1 MQIPFKYAALSVLTV
16 GLAVTLPTLPALAQT
31 RLSEPAGGFSY
42 LPPAG
47 WHIKTL
53 PGLKYKISY
62 AMPANGFAPNINVV
76 DEVSAMPLDKYLQFS
91 MVGMRK
97 AYTSLH
103 VLKQAPFVTASGVHG
118 ERLAVD
124 GVVGDKH
131 MHQVFY
137 VFPANNRKIVVTA
150 SSLASDGGKY
160 DAATDKS
167 IKTFK
172 LQ

>member
-1 MQIPFKYAALSVLTV
+1 MQTRFKGVALSVLTV
-16 GLAVTLPTLPALAQT
+16 GLAAAFSITPALAQG

-47 WHIKTL
+47 WHIRTL

-76 DEVSAMPLDKYLQFS
+76 DEVSAMPLDKYLQLS

-97 AYTSLH
+97 AYTKLR
-103 VLKQAPFVTASGVHG
+103 VLKQAPFVTASGVPG
-118 ERLAVD
+118 ERLAVE

-131 MHQVFY
+131 MHQIFY

>member
-1 MQIPFKYAALSVLTV
+1 MQTRFKGAALSILTA
-16 GLAVTLPTLPALAQT
+16 GLAATLPTMPALAQG

-47 WHIKTL
+47 WHIKTF

-62 AMPANGFAPNINVV
+62 TMPANGFAPNINVV
-76 DEVSAMPLDKYLQFS
+76 DEVYAVQLDKYIQLS
-91 MVGMRK
+91 MVGMRR

-124 GVVGDKH
+124 GIVANKH
-131 MHQVFY
+131 MHQLFY
-137 VFPANNRKIVVTA
+137 VFPANNRKIVITA

-160 DAATDKS
+160 DAVTDKS